1 MEMHGLMANHRIGML
16 TMKIVDYE
24 VKRYDHREDERKAR
38 EEEYKAII
46 EEAKIAGDEQAA
58 MQRVKRLRENAE
70 VKQKLYTKKQEKMLF
85 VAFYILMNLAED
97 IQVEKKMLNK
107 GLLKVNSPPPPIYC
121 NLCFACYYSAP
132 VASMAMM
139 SILTQ
144 FFLSTLFDH
153 ILSYYVSV
161 TIPVPGIHAGER

>member
-58 MQRVKRLRENAE
+58 MHRVKRLRENAE

-107 GLLKVNSPPPPIYC
+107 GLLQVNSPPPPSIVIYA
-121 NLCFACYYSAP
+121 LH
-132 VASMAMM
+132 V
-139 SILTQ
+139 ITLL
-144 FFLSTLFDH
+144 LSLVW
-153 ILSYYVSV
+153 L
-161 TIPVPGIHAGER
+161 